1 MGVIVSEILS
11 ANLTDALYTKI
22 TNILSVVVERK
33 RLIKHASE
41 IFPRIFFY
49 ALKMSRGE
57 MQYRIAISD
66 LVKLLFQENQSMAV
80 FARNMNKYLIWP
92 HLLAIWFLKHYEILL
107 LRK

>member
-41 IFPRIFFY
+41 IFPRIFFSR
-49 ALKMSRGE
+49 AKNVSRGNT
-57 MQYRIAISD
+57 ISHCNIRPRQIVVSRK
-66 LVKLLFQENQSMAV
+66 LVTGCVRTE
-80 FARNMNKYLIWP
+80 
-92 HLLAIWFLKHYEILL
+92 YE
-107 LRK
+107 